1 MPYYISRSEK
11 KRRAKNI
18 ESLVQ
23 ELATCSAAVI
33 KKLPCDDF
41 VKQELLQAIAIE
53 GGARNRQIKY
63 ITKYLR
69 KHDNADPLFDFITER
84 KGSKLKE
91 NAAFHELEKFRDD
104 IISDVLFAEEQAFL
118 NSEPLTEEWPSM
130 ALDIM
135 KERFPNLD
143 EMDVRRAATRFAKSR
158 KVSYT
163 REIFRILRAA
173 MESSALNK
181 E

>member
-1 MPYYISRSEK
+1 MAYYISRSEK

-23 ELATCSAAVI
+23 ELVTCSAGVI

-41 VKQELLQAIAIE
+41 VKEELLQAIKIE
-53 GGARNRQIKY
+53 GGAKNRQIKY

-69 KHDNADPLFDFITER
+69 KHDNADPLFDFVTER

-91 NAAFHELEKFRDD
+91 NSAFQELERFRDD
-104 IISDVLFAEEQAFL
+104 IISDVLVAEEKAFH

-135 KERFPNLD
+135 KDRFPNLD
-143 EMDVRRAATRFAKSR
+143 ELDVRRAATRFAKSR
-158 KVSYT
+158 KVNYT
-163 REIFRILRAA
+163 REVFRLLRAA
-173 MESSALNK
+173 MEASALQK
-181 E
+181 